1 VGLGHSPSIVMNG
14 LVLALDAGNTKSYP
28 RSGTTWTNLL
38 GSGNNGTLTN
48 GPTYSSANGGSIAF
62 DGSNDYVNLGTPTAL
77 TALFGTS
84 AVSVEVWLRRLANIT
99 SQKIVFDSG
108 SNEYIQIDIISN
120 QLAFSIGTPSSIRT
134 ARSAT
139 LDLNVWYNFVGVYN
153 GSTITSYL
161 NSAQSSQVS
170 KTGNIATDSGGF
182 LIASYT
188 SGSYHF
194 TGNIAA
200 VKVYNRALS
209 AAEVAQNY
217 NALAPRFAVPSIVTD
232 GLVLNL
238 DAGNT
243 ASYPGSGTTWTDIS
257 GNGNTGTLTNGPTYS
272 SADGGS
278 IVFDGVDD
286 RVDCGNLNTL
296 SNMTVQM
303 FVKPLSNSGGYKAF
317 IGAVGGTGQD
327 YDSGFNIDMG
337 PNSTSAFNY
346 CNFEGGIYR
355 IGGGSNFMTSSI
367 PFGTWVSICFTI
379 SPTYI
384 QYYVNGIAQLG
395 ANRLNNST
403 TTIGMNNLM
412 IGRRPYSGG
421 VVLNGNIANTQI
433 YNRALSATE
442 VSQNFEAL
450 RGRFG
455 I

>member
-1 VGLGHSPSIVMNG
+1 MNG